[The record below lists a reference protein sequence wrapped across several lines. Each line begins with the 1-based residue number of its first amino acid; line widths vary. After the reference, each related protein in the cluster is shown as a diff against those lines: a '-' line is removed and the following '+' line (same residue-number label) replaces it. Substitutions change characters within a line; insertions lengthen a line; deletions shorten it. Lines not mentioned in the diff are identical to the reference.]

1 MSLSNYEVLKVL
13 GKGAFGTV
21 TKVKNKNN
29 GLIYAM
35 KTIYLMK
42 VTDDVVRSS
51 LNEIRLLFSLNHPNI
66 INYKEAFYNKSSRTL
81 NIILEFAGDGDLLN
95 KVKLTQKYH
104 KRIDENTIWDWTIQL
119 IIGIYYLHSAKCIHR
134 DLKPANIFLK
144 KNGQIKIGDLNV
156 SKYLKNSLT
165 ETITGTPLY
174 MAPEIINNLPYD
186 YKCDIWSLGC
196 IIYELCS
203 LEPPFNGR
211 DMVELNKNIKN
222 GRYIPIPNVYSNDL
236 KKLIALMLQTNPNKR
251 ISSEELLYLPIIIS
265 KINQNY
271 SRYQELIGKIK
282 KPKIIKTILP
292 QQKQLPKKN
301 LIQNRSKSKNISK
314 NKSKSKNKKLPK
326 SARKKKVI
334 KKNEDLKSKNR
345 PSSVKRN
352 YLRNYKPTYSKYSG
366 QIDNIK
372 NEPSYYS
379 KYSVQTNNFK
389 NDSKYSEQT
398 NNFKNEPS
406 YYSKYNNQNFDES
419 KRDYDNRSNQ
429 YNNYNIV
436 PEPSYYSKNSNQN
449 YYKFIE
455 RNYDNKS
462 NQYNN
467 YNIEA
472 EPSYYSKNSNQNY
485 DEFIERNNDNRNN
498 NDKMIKKI
506 KFMNLLKDSF
516 GPIKNSN
523 YYEDDDFRPFN
534 NANNYNNYKLIEYK
548 NNYNN
553 MPIKNNYIINK
564 KTTEKGNNYYDDF

>member
-236 KKLIALMLQTNPNKR
+236 KRLIALMIQTNPNKR
-251 ISSEELLYLPIIIS
+251 ISSEELLYLPTITS

-449 YYKFIE
+449 Y
-455 RNYDNKS
+455 
-462 NQYNN
+462 
-467 YNIEA
+467 
-472 EPSYYSKNSNQNY
+472 